1 MLINALSAAMS
12 ASKLLHSLTLP
23 AMLSRGLA
31 SAGLLHHITGLHA
44 ERSAIASRPCN
55 FKLGLPVL
63 QIDGRVTY
71 NGHTFND
78 FLAQRTAAYVEQE
91 DQHM

>member
-1 MLINALSAAMS
+1 MQSDEQV
-12 ASKLLHSLTLP
+12 LHDLVVL
-23 AMLSRGLA
+23 
-31 SAGLLHHITGLHA
+31 
-44 ERSAIASRPCN
+44 
-55 FKLGLPVL
+55 KLGLPVL
-63 QIDGRVTY
+63 QIDGKVTY

>member
-1 MLINALSAAMS
+1 MLSARLVISWPHRITPLACMQS
-12 ASKLLHSLTLP
+12 DEQVLHDLVVL
-23 AMLSRGLA
+23 
-31 SAGLLHHITGLHA
+31 
-44 ERSAIASRPCN
+44 
-55 FKLGLPVL
+55 KLGLPVL
-63 QIDGRVTY
+63 QIDGKVTY

>member
-1 MLINALSAAMS
+1 MQSNQQ
-12 ASKLLHSLTLP
+12 LLHGLVLLKLDLP
-23 AMLSRGLA
+23 A
-31 SAGLLHHITGLHA
+31 
-44 ERSAIASRPCN
+44 
-55 FKLGLPVL
+55 L